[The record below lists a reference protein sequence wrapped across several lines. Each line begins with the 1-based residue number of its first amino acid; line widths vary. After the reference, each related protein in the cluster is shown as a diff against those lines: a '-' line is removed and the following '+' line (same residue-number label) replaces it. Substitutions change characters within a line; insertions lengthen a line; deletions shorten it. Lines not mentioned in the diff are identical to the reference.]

1 MWKFQGVWALGLM
14 SPMQSISRKHV
25 GIKRHSSHKLII
37 EKQAKNCLI
46 STYWIIFNNF
56 ISTVDKNTLLYLN
69 ISTLR
74 GRRQQPFS
82 PLLPQT
88 EKKKW
93 IFRVLRT
100 WMDALGP
107 HRDLDPPASCAAAC
121 MKLFV
126 SFKQNVSRIE
136 IKQSIK
142 ITLICYSVQCKL
154 LQG

>member
-88 EKKKW
+88 EKKKMDLSR
-93 IFRVLRT
+93 FTYMDGCPRAAQGSGSPSQLRCCVHE
-100 WMDALGP
+100 AFCFFQ
-107 HRDLDPPASCAAAC
+107 AEC
-121 MKLFV
+121 
-126 SFKQNVSRIE
+126 FKN
-136 IKQSIK
+136 
-142 ITLICYSVQCKL
+142 
-154 LQG
+154 